1 MRLMRN
7 FILFLLLLPAPV
19 SLMAQAQQETRA
31 AETSQTSDEVLAKL
45 QTAAV
50 LHETIQLAVKEGKYS
65 EIIPNLKKIFDLGL
79 PRDYE
84 KYQVKAVYQA
94 VLKLDENR
102 QFILGH
108 KVVDLALENL
118 QTDDSKFNLYLMKA
132 QLFRNNGQIRESF
145 EALETSKKF
154 EKQQKDRRK

>member
-7 FILFLLLLPAPV
+7 FILVFLLLPAPV

-31 AETSQTSDEVLAKL
+31 AETSQASDEVLAKL
-45 QTAAV
+45 RTAAV
-50 LHETIQLAVKEGKYS
+50 LHETVQLALKEGKYS

-84 KYQVKAVYQA
+84 KYQIKAVFS
-94 VLKLDENR
+94 VIDKLDDSH
-102 QFILGH
+102 QFVLGH
-108 KVVDLALENL
+108 KVADLALENL
-118 QTDDSKFNLYLMKA
+118 QADDSKFFLYLMKA
-132 QLFRNNGQIRESF
+132 KLFRDNDQTREAS
-145 EALETSKKF
+145 EAIEMSKKF